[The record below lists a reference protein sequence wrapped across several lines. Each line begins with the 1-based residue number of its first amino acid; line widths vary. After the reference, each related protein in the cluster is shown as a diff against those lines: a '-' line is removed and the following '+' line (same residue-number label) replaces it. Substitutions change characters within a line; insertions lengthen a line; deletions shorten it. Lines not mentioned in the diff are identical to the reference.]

1 MFFSFSL
8 RAARQVDEIYN
19 YIAHDNPAA
28 AQKVVDRIY
37 SVAGYLADYPHSGH
51 PTCVGDIRVYP
62 AHPYPYL
69 VYFRSVSG
77 RDEVRILR
85 VRHASRRPLNLNDP
99 PSEFLMQKTA

>member
-1 MFFSFSL
+1 VSFSFSL

-37 SVAGYLADYPHSGH
+37 TVAGYLADYPHSGRS
-51 PTCVGDIRVYP
+51 TSVRDIRVFL

-69 VYFRSVSG
+69 VFFRRVPG
-77 RDEVRILR
+77 RDEIRILR

-99 PSEFLMQKTA
+99 QREFLI